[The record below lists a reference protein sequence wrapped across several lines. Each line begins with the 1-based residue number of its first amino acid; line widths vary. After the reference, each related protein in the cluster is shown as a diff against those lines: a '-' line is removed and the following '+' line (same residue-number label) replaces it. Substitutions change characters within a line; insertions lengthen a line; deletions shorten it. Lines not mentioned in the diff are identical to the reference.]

1 MNWEN
6 LGQNLLIWAAQF
18 GVKILGAILLWVVG
32 RALIGFAI
40 NLMKRALLKR
50 PIEPTVVNYLGSTV
64 SVLLNITLVVAIL
77 GYFGVQTTTFAALI
91 ASAGLAVGLA
101 WSGLL
106 SNFAAGAFL
115 MILRPFKTG
124 DMIQAGGVLGVV
136 EDIGLF
142 VTTINTPDNIKT
154 FVGNAKIFNDNIQ
167 NFSANAF
174 RRVDL
179 VAQLNHS
186 VDPNQAITL
195 LKTALTKIPN
205 VVAVPPPD
213 VEILEFTP
221 MGPVLAVR
229 PYTSNQNYWQVY
241 FDTNRLIRNTFGD
254 AGFPAPGQ
262 FVFLKNSNGSEVFAQ
277 QASASGGVAH

>member
-1 MNWEN
+1 MNWQS
-6 LGQNLLIWAAQF
+6 LGQSIVLWGAQF
-18 GVKILGAILLWVVG
+18 GIKILGAILLWVVG
-32 RALIGFAI
+32 RALIHFAI
-40 NLMKRALLKR
+40 SLLKRALMKR
-50 PIEPTVVNYLGSTV
+50 PIEPTVINYLTSTV
-64 SVLLNITLVVAIL
+64 SILLNITLVVAIL

-115 MILRPFKTG
+115 MILHPFKAG
-124 DMIQAGGVLGVV
+124 DLIQAGGVLGTV

-142 VTTINTPDNIKT
+142 VTTINTLDNIKT
-154 FVGNAKIFNDNIQ
+154 FVGNGKIFADNIQ
-167 NFSANAF
+167 NFSANTY

-186 VDPNQAITL
+186 VDPNQAINL
-195 LKTALTKIPN
+195 LKAGLSRIPN
-205 VVAVPPPD
+205 VVESPPPD
-213 VEILEFTP
+213 VEILQFTP

-229 PYTSNQNYWQVY
+229 PYTNNQHYWQVY
-241 FDTNRLIRNTFGD
+241 FDTNRLIRNTFGE

-262 FVFLKNSNGSEVFAQ
+262 FVFLKSSDGEAAF
-277 QASASGGVAH
+277 ASASTH

>member
-1 MNWEN
+1 MNWQS
-6 LGQNLLIWAAQF
+6 LGQSIVLWGAQF
-18 GVKILGAILLWVVG
+18 GIKILGAILLWIVG
-32 RALIGFAI
+32 RALISFAI
-40 NLMKRALLKR
+40 SLLKRALMKR
-50 PIEPTVVNYLGSTV
+50 PIEPTVINYLASTV
-64 SVLLNITLVVAIL
+64 SILLNITLVVAIL

-115 MILRPFKTG
+115 MILHPFKAG
-124 DMIQAGGVLGVV
+124 DLIQAGGVLGTV

-142 VTTINTPDNIKT
+142 VTTINTLDNIKT
-154 FVGNAKIFNDNIQ
+154 FVGNGKIFSDNIQ
-167 NFSANAF
+167 NFSANPY

-186 VDPNQAITL
+186 VDPNQAINL
-195 LKTALTKIPN
+195 LKAGLSKIPN
-205 VVAVPPPD
+205 VVDAPPPD
-213 VEILEFTP
+213 VEILQFTP

-229 PYTSNQNYWQVY
+229 PYTNNQHYWQVY
-241 FDTNRLIRNTFGD
+241 FDTNRLIRNTFGE

-262 FVFLKNSNGSEVFAQ
+262 FVFLKGSDGEAAF
-277 QASASGGVAH
+277 ASASTH

>member
-1 MNWEN
+1 MNWES

-18 GVKILGAILLWVVG
+18 GVKILGAILLWIVG
-32 RALIGFAI
+32 RMLIGFAI
-40 NLMKRALLKR
+40 SLLKRALSKR
-50 PIEPTVVNYLGSTV
+50 PIEPTVINYLASTI

-115 MILRPFKTG
+115 MILRPFKAG
-124 DMIQAGGVLGVV
+124 DLIQAGGVLGIV

-142 VTTINTPDNIKT
+142 VTTINTLDNIKT
-154 FVGNAKIFNDNIQ
+154 FVGNSKIFNDNIQ
-167 NFSANAF
+167 NFSANPY

-195 LKTALTKIPN
+195 LKTALTQIPN
-205 VVAVPPPD
+205 VVPTPAPD
-213 VEILEFTP
+213 VEILQFTA

-229 PYTSNQNYWQVY
+229 PYTNNQNYWQVY
-241 FDTNRLIRNTFGD
+241 FDTNRLIRNAFGE

-262 FVFLKNSNGSEVFAQ
+262 FVFVKDSNGGEPFAR
-277 QASASGGVAH
+277 ASASAGTN

>member
-1 MNWEN
+1 MNWQG
-6 LGQNLLIWAAQF
+6 LGQSIVLWGAQF
-18 GVKILGAILLWVVG
+18 GIKILGAILLWIVG
-32 RALIGFAI
+32 RALISFAI
-40 NLMKRALLKR
+40 SLLKRALMKR
-50 PIEPTVVNYLGSTV
+50 PIEPTVINYLASTV
-64 SVLLNITLVVAIL
+64 SILLNITLVVAIL

-115 MILRPFKTG
+115 MILHPFKAG
-124 DMIQAGGVLGVV
+124 DLVQAGGVLGTV

-142 VTTINTPDNIKT
+142 VTTINTLDNIKT
-154 FVGNAKIFNDNIQ
+154 FVGNGKIFSDNIQ
-167 NFSANAF
+167 NFSANPF

-186 VDPNQAITL
+186 VDPNQAINL
-195 LKTALTKIPN
+195 LKVGLSKIPN
-205 VVAVPPPD
+205 VVESPPPD
-213 VEILEFTP
+213 VEILQFTP

-229 PYTSNQNYWQVY
+229 PYTNNAHYWQVY
-241 FDTNRLIRNTFGD
+241 FDTNRLIRNTFGE

-262 FVFLKNSNGSEVFAQ
+262 FVFLKSSDGEAAF
-277 QASASGGVAH
+277 ASASTH

>member
-1 MNWEN
+1 MNWQG
-6 LGQNLLIWAAQF
+6 LGQSIVLWGAQF
-18 GVKILGAILLWVVG
+18 GIKILGAILLWIVG
-32 RALIGFAI
+32 RALISFAI
-40 NLMKRALLKR
+40 SLLKRALMKR
-50 PIEPTVVNYLGSTV
+50 PIEPTVINYLASTV
-64 SVLLNITLVVAIL
+64 SILLNITLVVAIL

-115 MILRPFKTG
+115 MILHPFTAG
-124 DMIQAGGVLGVV
+124 DLVQAGGVLGTV

-142 VTTINTPDNIKT
+142 VTTINTLDNIKT
-154 FVGNAKIFNDNIQ
+154 FVGNGKIFSDNIQ
-167 NFSANAF
+167 NFSANPF

-186 VDPNQAITL
+186 VDPNQAINL
-195 LKTALTKIPN
+195 LKVGLSKIPN
-205 VVAVPPPD
+205 VVESPPPD
-213 VEILEFTP
+213 VEILQFTP

-229 PYTSNQNYWQVY
+229 PYANNAHYWQVY
-241 FDTNRLIRNTFGD
+241 FDTNRLIRNTFGE

-262 FVFLKNSNGSEVFAQ
+262 FVFLKSSDGEAAF
-277 QASASGGVAH
+277 ASASTH

>member
-6 LGQNLLIWAAQF
+6 LGQNLLVWAAQF
-18 GVKILGAILLWVVG
+18 GIKILGAILLWVIG
-32 RALIGFAI
+32 RALINFAVG
-40 NLMKRALLKR
+40 LLKRALLKR
-50 PIEPTVVNYLGSTV
+50 PIEPTVVNYLGSTI

-91 ASAGLAVGLA
+91 ASAGLAIGLA

-115 MILRPFKTG
+115 MILHPFKVG
-124 DMIQAGGVLGVV
+124 DMIQAGGVLGIV

-154 FVGNAKIFNDNIQ
+154 FVGNGKIFADNIQ
-167 NFSANAF
+167 NFSANSF

-186 VDPNQAITL
+186 VDPNQAIGL
-195 LKTALTKIPN
+195 LQTALTKIPN
-205 VVAVPPPD
+205 VVTAPAPD
-213 VEILEFTP
+213 VEILQFTS

-229 PYTSNQNYWQVY
+229 PYTHNDTYWQVY
-241 FDTNRLIRNTFGD
+241 FDTNRLIRNTFGE

-262 FVFLKNSNGSEVFAQ
+262 FVFVRNSNGGEVVSA
-277 QASASGGVAH
+277 ASTARH

>member
-1 MNWEN
+1 MNWQG
-6 LGQNLLIWAAQF
+6 LGQSIVLWGAQF
-18 GVKILGAILLWVVG
+18 GIKILGALLLWVVG
-32 RALIGFAI
+32 RALISFAI
-40 NLMKRALLKR
+40 SLMRRALMKR
-50 PIEPTVVNYLGSTV
+50 PIEPTVINYLASTI

-115 MILRPFKTG
+115 MILHPFKVG
-124 DMIQAGGVLGVV
+124 DLIQAGGVLGTV

-142 VTTINTPDNIKT
+142 VTTINTLDNIKT
-154 FVGNAKIFNDNIQ
+154 FVGNGKIFSDNIQ
-167 NFSANAF
+167 NFSANTY

-186 VDPNQAITL
+186 VDPNQAINL
-195 LKTALTKIPN
+195 LKAGLSKIPN
-205 VVAVPPPD
+205 VVESPPPD
-213 VEILEFTP
+213 VEILQFTP

-229 PYTSNQNYWQVY
+229 PYTNNQHYWQVY
-241 FDTNRLIRNTFGD
+241 FDTNRLIRNTFGE

-262 FVFLKNSNGSEVFAQ
+262 FVFLKSSDGEAAF
-277 QASASGGVAH
+277 ASASTH

>member
-6 LGQNLLIWAAQF
+6 LGQSLLLWGASI
-18 GVKILGAILLWVVG
+18 GVKILGALVLWIIG
-32 RALIGFAI
+32 RALISFAI
-40 NLMKRALLKR
+40 SLMRRALMKR
-50 PIEPTVVNYLGSTV
+50 PIEPTVINYLTSTV

-91 ASAGLAVGLA
+91 ASAGLAIGLA

-115 MILRPFKTG
+115 MILRPFKVG
-124 DMIQAGGVLGVV
+124 DLIQAGGVLGSV

-142 VTTINTPDNIKT
+142 VTTINTLDNIKT
-154 FVGNAKIFNDNIQ
+154 FVGNGKIFGDNIQ
-167 NFSANAF
+167 NFSANPY

-186 VDPNQAITL
+186 VDANQAIDL
-195 LKTALTKIPN
+195 LKTALAKIPN
-205 VVAVPPPD
+205 VVTAPAPD
-213 VEILEFTP
+213 VEILQFTA

-229 PYTSNQNYWQVY
+229 PYTNNDHYWQVY
-241 FDTNRLIRNTFGD
+241 FDTNRLIRDTFGE

-262 FVFLKNSNGSEVFAQ
+262 FVFVKNSNGGEAL
-277 QASASGGVAH
+277 AAA